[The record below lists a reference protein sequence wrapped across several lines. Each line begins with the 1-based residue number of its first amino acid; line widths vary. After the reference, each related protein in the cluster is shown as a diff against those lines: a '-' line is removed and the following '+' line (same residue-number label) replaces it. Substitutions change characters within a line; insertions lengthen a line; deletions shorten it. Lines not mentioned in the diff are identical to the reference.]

1 MPMNNKVL
9 DIWKQFEQN
18 RHKGMV
24 KRLYSSD
31 STINVYCIYQYPEEC
46 YGIAL
51 SFPKTICFNIKP
63 YSNLSELKVELYEDS
78 SFENSWL
85 LCVTITDKDKKSI
98 FSYLCENIIQTI
110 LKESSI
116 KSAVTSFANTLIKWK
131 NLFEKTHSTGLSKEE
146 QQGLYGELCLLQK
159 FLSDSKNSLYT
170 IVNYYVG
177 TDKSLRDFQGKN
189 WAVEVKTTSTNNPQL
204 LLINGERQLDD
215 SMIDNL
221 FLFHCSVEVSKSSG
235 ETLPERVKEIK
246 DMLSSDLAALS
257 LFNAKLFEGGYLD
270 TQEGQYSEHH
280 YKLRKETFYHVTND
294 FPRIRENELRSGV
307 GNVHYG
313 ITISDCEPYV
323 VSEASVTNTTINH
336 D

>member
-1 MPMNNKVL
+1 MNNKVL

-31 STINVYCIYQYPEEC
+31 STINIYCIYQYPEEC

-51 SFPKTICFNIKP
+51 SFPKTIRFNIKP

-98 FSYLCENIIQTI
+98 FSCLCENIIQTI

-159 FLSDSKNSLYT
+159 FLSDSKDSLYT

-177 TDKSLRDFQGKN
+177 TDKSLRDFQGKD
-189 WAVEVKTTSTNNPQL
+189 WAVEVKTTSTNNPQF

-235 ETLPERVKEIK
+235 ET
-246 DMLSSDLAALS
+246 
-257 LFNAKLFEGGYLD
+257 
-270 TQEGQYSEHH
+270 
-280 YKLRKETFYHVTND
+280 
-294 FPRIRENELRSGV
+294 
-307 GNVHYG
+307 
-313 ITISDCEPYV
+313 
-323 VSEASVTNTTINH
+323 
-336 D
+336 

>member
-1 MPMNNKVL
+1 M
-9 DIWKQFEQN
+9 
-18 RHKGMV
+18 
-24 KRLYSSD
+24 
-31 STINVYCIYQYPEEC
+31 
-46 YGIAL
+46 
-51 SFPKTICFNIKP
+51 
-63 YSNLSELKVELYEDS
+63 
-78 SFENSWL
+78 
-85 LCVTITDKDKKSI
+85 
-98 FSYLCENIIQTI
+98 
-110 LKESSI
+110 
-116 KSAVTSFANTLIKWK
+116 
-131 NLFEKTHSTGLSKEE
+131 
-146 QQGLYGELCLLQK
+146 
-159 FLSDSKNSLYT
+159 
-170 IVNYYVG
+170 NYYVG
-177 TDKSLRDFQGKN
+177 TDKSLRDFQGKD
-189 WAVEVKTTSTNNPQL
+189 WAVEVKTTSTNNPQF

-323 VSEASVTNTTINH
+323 VSEESVTNTTINH